1 MAIIPTI
8 ARTGQNRKLIR
19 QHRPTPTLAT
29 LITYALLL
37 AICITVIYPFVNSLA
52 YSFSDGLDARKGT
65 IHILPRV
72 FSTKSYEA
80 IFNNKLMVNAYGITI
95 SRTILGTLGTLVV
108 VGMMAY
114 ALSRPRMRGRKYY
127 LLFCI
132 VAMIFDGGLIPTY
145 LLMKDLHLTNKFLV
159 YILPKMVNVFYLI
172 LMKTYFQQ
180 IPVELEDAAI
190 IDGCTT
196 FQTFHRVMLP
206 ISRPIFGTIAIF
218 EGVEQWNRW
227 FDAFLYITEE
237 RLLPVQTH
245 LFKVISLSQVQMLQ
259 NSLKNGDAD
268 GLSTSIM
275 TLQSASI
282 MITTLPILIIYFI
295 FQKYL
300 QKGVMVGAIKG

>member
-1 MAIIPTI
+1 MAMKQP
-8 ARTGQNRKLIR
+8 ANHPKRGRLKR
-19 QHRPTPTLAT
+19 VTPVT

-37 AICITVIYPFVNSLA
+37 AICLTVVYPFLNSLA
-52 YSFSDGLDARKGT
+52 YSFSDGLDARKGN
-65 IHILPRV
+65 IQIFPRV

-80 IFNNKLMVNAYGITI
+80 IFKNRLMINAYGITI
-95 SRTILGTLGTLVV
+95 SRTVLGTLGTLVV

-114 ALSRPRMRGRKYY
+114 ALSRTRMRGRKYY

-145 LLMKDLHLTNKFLV
+145 LLIKDLHLTDNFLV

-180 IPVELEDAAI
+180 IPNELEDAAI

-259 NSLKNGDAD
+259 NSVQSGAAD
-268 GLSTSIM
+268 GLSTSII

-282 MITTLPILIIYFI
+282 MVTTFPILLIYVI